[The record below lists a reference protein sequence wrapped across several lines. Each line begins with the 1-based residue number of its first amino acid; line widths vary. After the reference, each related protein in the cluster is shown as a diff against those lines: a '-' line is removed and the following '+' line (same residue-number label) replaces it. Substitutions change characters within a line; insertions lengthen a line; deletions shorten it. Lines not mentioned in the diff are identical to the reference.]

1 MGIRQIAL
9 VALFTVLLPDAV
21 QQSARFSLRYD
32 PHTRPSQWVGL
43 HLSRPTPLMFSLSAA
58 TTVTISLS
66 RLNDVVYTIGGPA
79 PPVQNLQVQSIQGQP
94 FGFTAG
100 STTPQWLSVSPTSG
114 TAPATVAV
122 SINPARLNVGQ
133 YSGQVIVNSPD
144 AINGPQIASIA
155 LTIIPAPC
163 SAPTISIQP
172 TSRAIISNQT
182 ATLTVFANGTT
193 PLTYQWYQGS
203 KGDTSNPAGGNS
215 ASFTTSPLT
224 VTTSYWVRI
233 TNGCGSVDSSVATL
247 QVLVNLSVS
256 PSLLNFAYQAGGNL
270 PQAQLV
276 TLSASSA
283 AAFTATASG
292 GSWLTVSPTTATA
305 PASLSV
311 SVSPAGL
318 NPGTYNGTITITP
331 SAASN
336 SPQTVSVTLT
346 VSSAPTLTVSAAIL
360 SFAFQIGGIAPAA
373 QSLSLGSSGIAL
385 SFSASAT
392 TTSGGSWLSV
402 APNTGTTPANLS
414 VSVNPVGLGT
424 GTYTGNITINSP
436 GVPDNSQSISV
447 AMDISAPSLPLPTV
461 TAVVNAAS
469 FQSGPISPGEIITI
483 GGTALGP
490 STPAGLTLDP
500 DGKVSTRVGG
510 VQVLF
515 SGFPSPLTY
524 VSSTQINAVV
534 PYELHGLSSPYVQ
547 VKYQGQTSNAF
558 SLAAT
563 AAAPAL
569 FTFDGSGTGR
579 AAVLNQDQSYNTPN
593 NPASKGSYI
602 VLYMTGEGQ
611 TAPAGVTG
619 RVTTVSATPP
629 LTPQPLLPV
638 AVIIGG
644 QPASVA
650 FYGEAPGFISG
661 VMQLNVQIPANVPA
675 GDLPILV
682 SVGDSNSQK
691 GLTVS
696 VN

>member
-9 VALFTVLLPDAV
+9 VALITVLLPDAA
-21 QQSARFSLRYD
+21 QRSGYLKYD
-32 PHTRPSQWVGL
+32 PHAGPAQWKGL
-43 HLSRPTPLMFSLSAA
+43 HLSRPTPLLFTLSAA

-94 FGFTAG
+94 FSFTAG
-100 STTPQWLSVSPTSG
+100 STTPQWLSVSPASG

-122 SINPARLNVGQ
+122 SINPAGLNVGQ

-144 AINGPQIASIA
+144 AINGPQFASIA
-155 LTIIPAPC
+155 LTIVPAPC

-182 ATLTVFANGTT
+182 ATLTVLANGTA

-203 KGDTSNPAGGNS
+203 KGDISNPAGGNS
-215 ASFTTSPLT
+215 AAFTTPPMT
-224 VTTSYWVRI
+224 VTTSFWVRI
-233 TNGCGSVDSSVATL
+233 TNGCGTVDSLAATV

-256 PSLLNFAYQAGGNL
+256 PSLLNFAYQSGGNL
-270 PQAQLV
+270 PQVQSV
-276 TLSASSA
+276 TVSASSA
-283 AAFTATASG
+283 AAFTAATSG
-292 GSWLTVSPTTATA
+292 GGWLTVSPTTASA

-311 SVSPAGL
+311 SVNPTGL
-318 NPGTYNGTITITP
+318 DPGTYYGTITVTP
-331 SAASN
+331 SAANN

-346 VSSAPTLTVSAAIL
+346 VSAAATLTISPATL
-360 SFAFQIGGIAPAA
+360 SFVFQIGGVAPAA
-373 QSLSLGSSGIAL
+373 QSLSLGSSGTAL
-385 SFSASAT
+385 PFSASAT

-402 APNTGTTPANLS
+402 AQNTGTTPANLG
-414 VSVNPVGLGT
+414 VSVKPAGLGT
-424 GTYTGNITINSP
+424 GLYSGNITINSP
-436 GVPDNSQSISV
+436 GAPGNSHSILV
-447 AMDISAPSLPLPTV
+447 TLDISAPSLPLPTI

-469 FQSGPISPGEIITI
+469 FQRGPISPGEIITI

-490 STPAGLTLDP
+490 SSPAGLALDQ
-500 DGKVSTRVGG
+500 DGKVSTQVSG

-534 PYELHGLSSPYVQ
+534 PYELNGLSSPYVQ

-558 SLAAT
+558 SLEAT

-569 FTFDGSGTGR
+569 FTFDGSGTGP
-579 AAVLNQDQSYNTPN
+579 AAVLNQDQSYNTPH
-593 NPASKGSYI
+593 NPASEGSYI

-611 TAPAGVTG
+611 TSPAGGTG

-644 QPASVA
+644 QPAFVA
-650 FYGEAPGFISG
+650 FYGEAPGFVSG

-682 SVGDSNSQK
+682 SVGDSKSQN
-691 GLTVS
+691 GVTVS